1 MAPVED
7 CAALY
12 GNGTRMKVQI
22 LGAGAV
28 GACFGGQLA
37 RAGHEVTCFA
47 RGANLAAIRDR
58 GLEIRTPEGIHR
70 VPVTAT
76 DRPEL
81 LSAADFAILAVKSY
95 SLGELAP
102 VALHC
107 AEQGTAVVS
116 LLNGVE
122 TAERLQ
128 EAGVPAT
135 AIIGGIA
142 KVSAVRV
149 APGVVERRSPFQSVV
164 VGELDGRTSD
174 RVERIAAAFRDAG
187 LDARSS
193 ERIVVELWEKFIFI
207 SAVAAACGLTR
218 SPVGPVRADP
228 LGRRLV
234 QRAVEEAVA
243 VGRAR
248 GVPLPQD
255 AAARAV
261 TAIDSLP
268 AATKPSFLVDL
279 ESGGPTE
286 LDILSGAVSRLGE
299 SYGIT
304 TPVHDTV
311 TAALGN
317 RFTLSGEH
325 TS

>member
-1 MAPVED
+1 
-7 CAALY
+7 
-12 GNGTRMKVQI
+12 MKVQI

-47 RGANLAAIRDR
+47 RGANLAALRER
-58 GLEIRTPEGIHR
+58 GLEIRSPEGTLH
-70 VPVTAT
+70 VPMMTT
-76 DRPEL
+76 DRPEM

-95 SLGELAP
+95 SLAELAP
-102 VALHC
+102 VARHC
-107 AEQGTAVVS
+107 AAQGTPVVS

-128 EAGVPAT
+128 EAGVPGT

-164 VGELDGRTSD
+164 LGELDGRSSD
-174 RVERIAAAFRDAG
+174 RVGRIVAAFRDAG

-218 SPVGPVRADP
+218 SPIGPVRADP

-234 QRAVEEAVA
+234 QRAIEEAVA

-248 GVPLPQD
+248 GVPLPGD

-268 AATKPSFLVDL
+268 PATKPSFLVDL
-279 ESGGPTE
+279 EAGGPNE
-286 LDILSGAVSRLGE
+286 LDILSGAVSRLAE
-299 SYGIT
+299 SSGIP

-311 TAALGN
+311 TVVLGN
-317 RFTLSGEH
+317 RFNTPGER

>member
-1 MAPVED
+1 
-7 CAALY
+7 
-12 GNGTRMKVQI
+12 MKVQI
-22 LGAGAV
+22 LGTGAV

-37 RAGHEVTCFA
+37 RIGHEVTCFA
-47 RGANLAAIRDR
+47 RGANLAAIRER
-58 GLEIRTPEGIHR
+58 GLEIRTPEGVLHA
-70 VPVTAT
+70 PVTAT
-76 DRPEL
+76 DRPEM
-81 LSAADFAILAVKSY
+81 LSPADFAVLAVKSY
-95 SLGELAP
+95 SLAELAP
-102 VALHC
+102 VVRHC
-107 AEQGTAVVS
+107 ADQGTAVVS

-128 EAGVPAT
+128 QAGVPAA

-164 VGELDGRTSD
+164 VGELEGTTSD

-187 LDARSS
+187 LDARASN
-193 ERIVVELWEKFIFI
+193 RIVVELWEKFIFI

-218 SPVGPVRADP
+218 SPIGPVRADS

-243 VGRAR
+243 VGLAR
-248 GVPLPQD
+248 GVALPGD
-255 AAARAV
+255 AAARAIG
-261 TAIDSLP
+261 AIDSLP
-268 AATKPSFLVDL
+268 PATKPSFLVDL

-286 LDILSGAVSRLGE
+286 LDILSGAVSRLAE
-299 SYGIT
+299 SLGVS
-304 TPVHDTV
+304 TPLHDTV
-311 TAALGN
+311 TAVLGN
-317 RFTLSGEH
+317 RFNTPRER

>member
-1 MAPVED
+1 
-7 CAALY
+7 
-12 GNGTRMKVQI
+12 MKVQI

-37 RAGHEVTCFA
+37 LIGHDVTCFA
-47 RGANLAAIRDR
+47 RGANLAAIREH
-58 GLEIRTPEGIHR
+58 GLEIRTPDGVLHA
-70 VPVTAT
+70 PVTAT
-76 DRPEL
+76 DRPEM
-81 LSAADFAILAVKSY
+81 LSPADFAILAVKSY
-95 SLGELAP
+95 SLAELAP
-102 VALHC
+102 VARHC
-107 AEQGTAVVS
+107 AEQGTPVVS

-128 EAGVPAT
+128 EAGVPASG
-135 AIIGGIA
+135 IIGGIA

-174 RVERIAAAFRDAG
+174 RVERIASAFRDAG
-187 LDARSS
+187 VDARGSD
-193 ERIVVELWEKFIFI
+193 RIVVELWEKFIFI

-218 SPVGPVRADP
+218 SPIGPVRADP

-248 GVPLPQD
+248 GVPLPGE
-255 AAARAV
+255 AAARALS
-261 TAIDSLP
+261 AIDSLP
-268 AATKPSFLVDL
+268 PSTKPSFLVDL

-286 LDILSGAVSRLGE
+286 LDILSGAVSRLAE
-299 SYGIT
+299 SLGLAAPI
-304 TPVHDTV
+304 HDTV
-311 TAALGN
+311 TAVLGD
-317 RFTLSGEH
+317 RFHPPRERVS
-325 TS
+325 

>member
-1 MAPVED
+1 
-7 CAALY
+7 
-12 GNGTRMKVQI
+12 MKVQI

-37 RAGHEVTCFA
+37 LIGHDVTCFA
-47 RGANLAAIRDR
+47 RGANLAAIREH
-58 GLEIRTPEGIHR
+58 GLEIRTPDGVFHA
-70 VPVTAT
+70 PVTAT
-76 DRPEL
+76 DRPEI
-81 LSAADFAILAVKSY
+81 LSPADFAVLAVKSY
-95 SLGELAP
+95 SLAELAP
-102 VALHC
+102 VARHC
-107 AEQGTAVVS
+107 AEQGTPVVS

-122 TAERLQ
+122 TAERLE
-128 EAGVPAT
+128 EAGVPAA

-149 APGVVERRSPFQSVV
+149 APGIVERRSPFQSVV

-174 RVERIAAAFRDAG
+174 RVERIASAFRDAG

-193 ERIVVELWEKFIFI
+193 RRIVVELWDKFIFI

-218 SPVGPVRADP
+218 SPIGLVRADP

-248 GVPLPQD
+248 GVPLSGD
-255 AAARAV
+255 AAARAIG
-261 TAIDSLP
+261 AIDSLP
-268 AATKPSFLVDL
+268 PATKPSFLVDL

-286 LDILSGAVSRLGE
+286 LDILSGAVSRLAE
-299 SYGIT
+299 SLGLAAPI
-304 TPVHDTV
+304 HDTV
-311 TAALGN
+311 TAVLGN
-317 RFTLSGEH
+317 RFNPPRERAS
-325 TS
+325 